1 MKRLLLCCAILF
13 SFTAYSQE
21 PDKAL
26 IRVLYTFNHIHDT
39 LNRDKPRTENMLLIA
54 GRNASVYTS
63 NDKIN
68 QNANRLKQIQEQIKN
83 SAGGPTQIRVEQTS
97 TRPITRTDNY
107 FFARENKF
115 ITVEN
120 LFNNYL
126 IEEKAPVID
135 WKISKDTMTISG
147 IPTQKATA
155 RFKGR
160 NWIAWYAPDMPFQSG
175 PWKLNGLPGLIIE
188 AYDDKKEVQF
198 LFAGTE
204 KPQDSAEASAA
215 GGHITGPSG
224 ATVMIGGMDNNLY
237 AGAEV
242 KLPADGIKTTQKDFD
257 KLKET
262 RDKDPQGFMKAQM
275 AARGISGANITIR
288 QGSPSGPT
296 GAAGV
301 PRPTIVINNPIEL
314 PEAK

>member
-1 MKRLLLCCAILF
+1 MKRFLLCCAILF

-26 IRVLYTFNHIHDT
+26 IRVLYAFSHIHDT
-39 LNRDKPRTENMLLIA
+39 MNRDKPRTENMLLIA
-54 GRNASVYTS
+54 GRNSSVYTS
-63 NDKIN
+63 RDKIA
-68 QNANRLKQIQEQIKN
+68 QTENRLKQIQEQIKN

-97 TRPITRTDNY
+97 TRPITRVDNY
-107 FFARENKF
+107 FFAKENKF

-147 IPTQKATA
+147 IPAQKATA

-204 KPQDSAEASAA
+204 KPVPVAEAPAS

-224 ATVMIGGMDNNLY
+224 ATVMIGGMDNNIY
-237 AGAEV
+237 SGDEV
-242 KLPADGIKTTQKDFD
+242 KLPADGIKTTQKEFD

-262 RDKDPQGFMKAQM
+262 RDKDPQGFMRAQM
-275 AARGISGANITIR
+275 AARGINNANITIR
-288 QGSPSGPT
+288 QGPPP
-296 GAAGV
+296 GASVTAGA
-301 PRPTIVINNPIEL
+301 PRQGIVINNPIEL
-314 PEAK
+314 PEK